1 ERLCWTEFDGKEKKK
16 KEGEEEEV
24 LLRMVG
30 RITTEQIEAAQ
41 ACRCGVY
48 RRSFFKRLPTI
59 SANAPRMYQCTHG
72 ALHKAVKKLFFN
84 WVRTYYTTTYKNEST
99 LLQCSFCCL
108 RWSTEKGNSSSAE
121 GRREKQSCCV
131 GQQSAVSGEWS
142 AGQQVSP
149 KDRIGSDEKNVAT
162 SG

>member
-1 ERLCWTEFDGKEKKK
+1 INFIASLKHLQFVVPPILLDGIRRKR
-16 KEGEEEEV
+16 EEEKRRRRRRR
-24 LLRMVG
+24 LLDPNVQEYISQEDTLG
-30 RITTEQIEAAQ
+30 FRIDHGKISIGHYRCTT
-41 ACRCGVY
+41 
-48 RRSFFKRLPTI
+48 SPT
-59 SANAPRMYQCTHG
+59 R
-72 ALHKAVKKLFFN
+72 
-84 WVRTYYTTTYKNEST
+84 YTNRENEST